1 MPAIQ
6 SAAELDNLFY
16 LPAEEFFPA
25 QKDAITYADV
35 SLATHHS
42 DVLPTDADPT
52 TYLTEKIKLHTPI
65 ISADMDTVTG
75 HKMAIAMALNGG
87 MGILHSNFTP
97 EDQLKAV
104 GRVKH
109 SMHGVIEEPIT
120 VSPGQYVGEI
130 LELISRKDYKFGTF
144 PVLDSD

>member
-1 MPAIQ
+1 MVEIQ
-6 SAAELDNLFY
+6 SASELDDLFY
-16 LPAEEFFPA
+16 LPAGQFFPA
-25 QKDAITYADV
+25 QREAITYADV

-52 TYLTEKIKLHTPI
+52 TYLTERIKLHTPI

-75 HKMAIAMALNGG
+75 HDMAIAMALNGG
-87 MGILHSNFTP
+87 MGILHSNFKP

-120 VSPGQYVGEI
+120 VPPDQFI
-130 LELISRKDYKFGTF
+130 
-144 PVLDSD
+144 